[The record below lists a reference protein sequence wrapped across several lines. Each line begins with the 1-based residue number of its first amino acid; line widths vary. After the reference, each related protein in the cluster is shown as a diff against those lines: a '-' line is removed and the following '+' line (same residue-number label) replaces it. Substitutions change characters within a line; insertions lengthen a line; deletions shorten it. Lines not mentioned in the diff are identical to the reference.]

1 MLSMIQNADW
11 AILHWIQ
18 ENLRCGVLDAV
29 LPKLTLLGEAGAVWI
44 AVAIA
49 LLATKK
55 YRKYGICLGLALI
68 AGLLIC
74 NVGLKN
80 IVARPR
86 PCWLESIGMLVNIPK
101 DYSFPS
107 GHTWSAVTGAW
118 VATAANRKFGYA
130 AIPLAVL
137 LAFSRLYLFVHF
149 PSDVL
154 VGALI
159 GALLGVL
166 AVALQKRL
174 PARCCRK

>member
-1 MLSMIQNADW
+1 MLEWIQNADW

-18 ENLRCGVLDAV
+18 ENLRCAALDAI
-29 LPKLTLLGEAGAVWI
+29 LPKLTLLGEAGAIWI
-44 AVAIA
+44 VVAIA
-49 LLATKK
+49 LLVSKK
-55 YRKYGICLGLALI
+55 YRKSGICLACALV

-86 PCWLESIGMLVNIPK
+86 PCWLESMEMLVNIPK

-118 VATAANRKFGYA
+118 VATAANRKFGYV

-137 LAFSRLYLFVHF
+137 LAFSRLYLYVHF
-149 PSDVL
+149 PSDIL
-154 VGALI
+154 AGALI
-159 GALLGVL
+159 GAVLGIL
-166 AVALQKRL
+166 AVALKKRL
-174 PARCCRK
+174 PDRCCRK

>member
-1 MLSMIQNADW
+1 MMDLIQNADW
-11 AILHWIQ
+11 AVLHWIQ
-18 ENLRCGVLDAV
+18 ENLRCGALDF
-29 LPKLTLLGEAGAVWI
+29 LMPKLTLLGEGGALWIVAGLILTAS
-44 AVAIA
+44 
-49 LLATKK
+49 KK
-55 YRKYGICLGLALI
+55 YRKHGVCLLGALL

-86 PCWLESIGMLVNIPK
+86 PCWQETIDLLVKTPK

-118 VATAANRKFGYA
+118 LVTSANRKFGWA

-149 PSDVL
+149 PSDIL
-154 VGALI
+154 AGAVI
-159 GALLGVL
+159 GALLGL
-166 AVALQKRL
+166 AAVQLERRL
-174 PARCCRK
+174 PRKLSHV